1 MNFLCSDLEGVFIP
15 EVWINVAEKTGI
27 PELRRTTRDEPD
39 YGKLMLFRMALL
51 KEKGLKLK
59 DIQDVIATIRPLDGA
74 LEMLEWIKQQVPMVI
89 VSDTFVQFAD
99 PLMLQLNRPTLFC
112 NELVIDTEGFIS
124 DFLLRQHDQKRKVV
138 QALQNLNYTVIAM
151 GDSYNDTS
159 MLSQAEYGIL
169 FRPPDNVK
177 QAFPHFPVAMDYDG
191 LKGIIQSV
199 YNLLGTPSRFSGME
213 SR

>member
-15 EVWINVAEKTGI
+15 EVWINVADKTGI

-39 YGKLMLFRMALL
+39 YGKLMRFRMALL
-51 KEKGLKLK
+51 KEKGLKLR

-74 LEMLEWIKQQVPMVI
+74 VELLDWIKQQLPMVI
-89 VSDTFVQFAD
+89 VSDTFTQFAD
-99 PLMLQLNRPTLFC
+99 PLIAQLNRPTLFC
-112 NELVIDTEGFIS
+112 NELIIDGDGYIA
-124 DFLLRQHDQKRKVV
+124 DFALRQQDQKRKVV

-169 FRPPDNVK
+169 FRPPENVIRD
-177 QAFPHFPVAMDYDG
+177 FPQFPVANDYEG
-191 LKGIIQSV
+191 LKKIIQSI
-199 YNLLGTPSRFSGME
+199 L
-213 SR
+213 

>member
-39 YGKLMLFRMALL
+39 YGKLMRFRMALL

-59 DIQDVIATIRPLDGA
+59 DIQEVIATIRPIDGA
-74 LEMLEWIKQQVPMVI
+74 SELLEWIKQQVPMVI
-89 VSDTFVQFAD
+89 VSDTFIQFAD
-99 PLMLQLNRPTLFC
+99 PLIAQLNRPTLFC
-112 NELVIDTEGFIS
+112 NELVIDGEGFIS

-138 QALQNLNYTVIAM
+138 QALQNLNYTVTAM

-159 MLSQAEYGIL
+159 MLAQAEYGIL
-169 FRPPDNVK
+169 FRPPENVK
-177 QAFPHFPVAMDYDG
+177 RDFPQFPVAMEYEG
-191 LKGIIQSV
+191 LKSLI
-199 YNLLGTPSRFSGME
+199 ME
-213 SR
+213 IL

>member
-39 YGKLMLFRMALL
+39 YSKLMRFRMELL
-51 KEKGLKLK
+51 KQKGLKLN
-59 DIQDVIATIRPLDGA
+59 DIKDVIATIRPLDGA
-74 LEMLEWIKQQVPMVI
+74 MDLLEWIKQQVPMVI
-89 VSDTFVQFAD
+89 VSDTFTQFAD
-99 PLMLQLNRPTLFC
+99 PLMAQLNRPTLFC
-112 NELVIDTEGFIS
+112 NELIIDGDGFII
-124 DFLLRQHDQKRKVV
+124 DFTLRQHDQKRKVV

-191 LKGIIQSV
+191 LREIIRSV
-199 YNLLGTPSRFSGME
+199 L
-213 SR
+213 

>member
-15 EVWINVAEKTGI
+15 EVWINVADKTGI

-39 YGKLMLFRMALL
+39 YGKLMRFRMALL
-51 KEKGLKLK
+51 KEKGLKLR

-74 LEMLEWIKQQVPMVI
+74 VELLDWIKQQLPMVI
-89 VSDTFVQFAD
+89 VSDTFTQFAD
-99 PLMLQLNRPTLFC
+99 PLIAQLNRPTLFC
-112 NELVIDTEGFIS
+112 NELIIDGDGYIA
-124 DFLLRQHDQKRKVV
+124 DFALRQHDQKRKVV

-169 FRPPDNVK
+169 FRPPENVIRD
-177 QAFPHFPVAMDYDG
+177 FPQFPVANDYEG
-191 LKGIIQSV
+191 LKKIIQSI
-199 YNLLGTPSRFSGME
+199 L
-213 SR
+213 

>member
-39 YGKLMLFRMALL
+39 YSKLMRFRMELL
-51 KEKGLKLK
+51 KQKGLKLN
-59 DIQDVIATIRPLDGA
+59 DIRDVIATIRPLDGA
-74 LEMLEWIKQQVPMVI
+74 MDLLEWIKQQVPMVI
-89 VSDTFVQFAD
+89 VSDTFTQFAD
-99 PLMLQLNRPTLFC
+99 PLMAQLNRPTLFC
-112 NELVIDTEGFIS
+112 NELIIDGDGFII
-124 DFLLRQHDQKRKVV
+124 DFTLRQHDQKRKVV

-191 LKGIIQSV
+191 LREIIRSV
-199 YNLLGTPSRFSGME
+199 L
-213 SR
+213 

>member
-39 YGKLMLFRMALL
+39 YGKLMRFRMALL

-59 DIQDVIATIRPLDGA
+59 DIQDVIATIRPIDGA
-74 LEMLEWIKQQVPMVI
+74 SELLEWIKQQVPMVI
-89 VSDTFVQFAD
+89 VSDTFIQFAD
-99 PLMLQLNRPTLFC
+99 PLIAQLNRPTLFC
-112 NELVIDTEGFIS
+112 NELVIDGEGFIS

-138 QALQNLNYTVIAM
+138 QALQNLNYTVTAM

-159 MLSQAEYGIL
+159 MLAQAEYGIL
-169 FRPPDNVK
+169 FRPPENVK
-177 QAFPHFPVAMDYDG
+177 RDFPQFPVAMEYEG
-191 LKGIIQSV
+191 LKSLI
-199 YNLLGTPSRFSGME
+199 ME
-213 SR
+213 IL

>member
-39 YGKLMLFRMALL
+39 YGKLMRFRMALL

-74 LEMLEWIKQQVPMVI
+74 LELLEWIKHQVPMVI
-89 VSDTFVQFAD
+89 VSDTFTQFAD
-99 PLMLQLNRPTLFC
+99 PLIAQLNRPTLFC
-112 NELVIDTEGFIS
+112 NELIIDGEGFIA
-124 DFLLRQHDQKRKVV
+124 DFALRQHDQKRKVV

-177 QAFPHFPVAMDYDG
+177 RDFPQFPVAMDYER
-191 LKGIIQSV
+191 LKEIISDV
-199 YNLLGTPSRFSGME
+199 L
-213 SR
+213 

>member
-39 YGKLMLFRMALL
+39 YGKLMRFRMALL
-51 KEKGLKLK
+51 REKGLKLK
-59 DIQDVIATIRPLDGA
+59 DIQDVIATIRPIDGA
-74 LEMLEWIKQQVPMVI
+74 LEILDWIKQRVPMVI
-89 VSDTFVQFAD
+89 VSDTFTQFAD
-99 PLMLQLNRPTLFC
+99 PLIAQLGRPTLFC
-112 NELVIDTEGFIS
+112 NELVIDGEGFIT

-169 FRPPDNVK
+169 YRPPENVRK
-177 QAFPHFPVAMDYDG
+177 DFPQFPVAMDYEG
-191 LKGIIQSV
+191 LKEIIGSV
-199 YNLLGTPSRFSGME
+199 L
-213 SR
+213 